1 MITILA
7 VLAIAVT
14 LVYDPAAEQWYFF
27 LPAAA
32 LVVIAVFAWIS
43 LGRRKKASRATSIP
57 AEDPQTEPSE
67 GIISIRPIGP
77 KASSTN
83 TEQATEEEEPAG
95 TEAPEPDRQTAA
107 APTTE
112 IKNDSVT
119 KPDTESDSEP
129 DSHRYSESGDNG
141 ETRFSS
147 LPNPDDSR
155 VLNGIL
161 EGFRSSIGAH
171 AVGALRQLTDD
182 GHEFSILGTAG
193 MDWAKTRGDRIRFQ
207 VPLLRKSQHMAI
219 RSVNATDLPARYLNY
234 SFNAGVIKR
243 VSITR
248 IGATSIVLLLDTVED
263 YGLMHPRTEDLI
275 ELFAQTLNVLF
286 YREDPMRPRHEIIS
300 EEIARARARGQELAL
315 ALVLLN
321 NAESVSKLGQG
332 LIQQVEDSMLTS
344 LQRSSLSHRVE
355 KFGELMF
362 GVFTDGRRPSLEV
375 WHKQVR
381 AAFEEDDVNLDGG
394 ITIGIAVLS
403 ERHTDAIALREDARN
418 ALVEA
423 FNRGGR
429 TVIA

>member
-1 MITILA
+1 MISILA
-7 VLAIAVT
+7 VLAAAVT
-14 LVYDPAAEQWYFF
+14 LVYGPAAEQWYFF

-32 LVVIAVFAWIS
+32 LVVVAVIAWIS
-43 LGRRKKASRATSIP
+43 LGRQKKSSRAESMS
-57 AEDPQTEPSE
+57 AEKPPVELSE

-77 KASSTN
+77 KAGSTAPN
-83 TEQATEEEEPAG
+83 PDTEK
-95 TEAPEPDRQTAA
+95 EAPASIETPEPENQDDVAQSAD
-107 APTTE
+107 
-112 IKNDSVT
+112 KGSDSVT
-119 KPDTESDSEP
+119 DPDAESGSDP
-129 DSHRYSESGDNG
+129 LSHRYSDSSENG
-141 ETRFSS
+141 KTRFSS
-147 LPNPDDSR
+147 LPNPEDSR

-171 AVGALRQLTDD
+171 AVGALRQLTND
-182 GHEFSILGTAG
+182 GHEFSVLGTAG

-219 RSVNATDLPARYLNY
+219 RSVNATDLPARYLSY

-243 VSITR
+243 VAITR

-375 WHKQVR
+375 WHNQVR

-403 ERHTDAIALREDARN
+403 ERHTDAKSLREDARN

-423 FNRGGR
+423 YNRGGR